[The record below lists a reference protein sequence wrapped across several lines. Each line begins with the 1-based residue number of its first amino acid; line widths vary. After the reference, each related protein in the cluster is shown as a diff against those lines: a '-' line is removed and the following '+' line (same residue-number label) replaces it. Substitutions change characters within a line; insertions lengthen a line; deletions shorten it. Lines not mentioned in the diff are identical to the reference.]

1 MYERAIAHNGF
12 SVIEILSE
20 CTEFYPGA
28 FDAGIPR
35 KGGEYKVI
43 EEKKDDL
50 TTKNDDGH
58 DVSDEKAAY
67 RLADLAWP
75 GVFGV
80 FYECTRSTKNDMEK
94 MLIEKSQDKK
104 GNLNTIDRLQ
114 KTFDR
119 MK

>member
-1 MYERAIAHNGF
+1 MYERAIAHSGF

-20 CTEFYPGA
+20 CTEFYPGE

-35 KGGEYKVI
+35 KGGEFKII
-43 EEKKDDL
+43 EEKKDDH
-50 TTKNDDGH
+50 TNEDDERH
-58 DVSDEKAAY
+58 DVKDEKAAY
-67 RLADLAWP
+67 QLADLAWP

-80 FYECTRSTKNDMEK
+80 FYEYSRYTKNDME
-94 MLIEKSQDKK
+94 MALIEKSQDKK
-104 GNLNTIDRLQ
+104 KNLNTIDHLQ